1 MDMKRIR
8 KDDSGRYRWK
18 KGTEKAGRFA
28 SKAEMESE
36 ILLESGYRQ
45 VRGGRYQYA
54 AGTEKAGQFA
64 PKIEVEEARTGAR
77 NERINLMTWNRLNAE
92 KKATTGYSDL
102 QGFLDWGKDAWTG
115 RNAVAREERTAKIIE
130 ATGSRNLEEAW
141 AKYTASQSYAL
152 YHAILDIDEATL
164 KKEFSSIADDMDSYI
179 SYLKKLRAQSDNAL
193 YEEAKSQAAAW
204 EASHATF

>member
-18 KGTEKAGRFA
+18 KGTERAGRFA
-28 SKAEMESE
+28 SKAEMENE

-92 KKATTGYSDL
+92 KKNDAGFSDL
-102 QGFLDWGKDAWTG
+102 QGFLDWGKAAWTG
-115 RNAVAREERTAKIIE
+115 RNAVPREERTAKIIE
-130 ATGSRNLEEAW
+130 AAEARNLEEAW
-141 AKYTASQSYAL
+141 GKYTASQSYKL
-152 YHAILDIDEATL
+152 YNAIKCIDEATL
-164 KKEFSSIADDMDSYI
+164 KKEFSSIAADIDGYI
-179 SYLKKLRAQSDNAL
+179 SDLRKMTKEEL
-193 YEEAKSQAAAW
+193 YEEAKSQAASW
-204 EASHATF
+204 EADHATL